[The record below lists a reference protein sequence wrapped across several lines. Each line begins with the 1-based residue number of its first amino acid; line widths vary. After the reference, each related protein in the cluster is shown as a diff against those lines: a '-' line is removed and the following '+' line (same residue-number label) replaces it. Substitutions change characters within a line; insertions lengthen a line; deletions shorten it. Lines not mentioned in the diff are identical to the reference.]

1 MSEKIKSPKLTA
13 NNLTKQ
19 ALKVFDLCGYEC
31 WRQNNNAVWDAKK
44 RIFRVNSVKRGVSDI
59 IGYHRKTGVFLA
71 AEVKAGKDKLSAEQ
85 VVFLTSVSRAG
96 GVGLTIRSIE
106 DLGKF
111 TNENYGFRHKGEA
124 K

>member
-1 MSEKIKSPKLTA
+1 MDKIKKPKLTA

-31 WRQNNNAVWDAKK
+31 WRQNNNAVWDPKK
-44 RIFRVNSVKRGVSDI
+44 RIFRVNSVKIGVSDI

-71 AEVKAGKDKLSAEQ
+71 AEIKVGNDKLSVPQ
-85 VVFLTSVSRAG
+85 IMFLTSIVKAG

-106 DLGKF
+106 DLEKF
-111 TNENYGFRHKGEA
+111 TNENYGFRHKSET